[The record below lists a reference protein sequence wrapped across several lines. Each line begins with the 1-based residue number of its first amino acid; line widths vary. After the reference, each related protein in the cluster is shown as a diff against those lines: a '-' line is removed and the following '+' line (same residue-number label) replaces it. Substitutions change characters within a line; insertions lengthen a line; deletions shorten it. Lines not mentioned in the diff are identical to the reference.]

1 MACFQVAISAL
12 SHYKNKL
19 IIKFYNGV
27 FGISLNC
34 HLKQTAVNI
43 SILIMEAFTNI
54 DLYNKIISF
63 SKKII
68 LNNNSKLNYI
78 DLAHDLILS
87 KDINYDNYMSE
98 LKSFFFE
105 ERRLQSS
112 NVNIDSIQFQW
123 HGTSIRENVFENA
136 CKKCQE
142 SYPSDFFRKRILKNG
157 KVQTYYICKKCESID
172 SGLRR
177 KENDK
182 KNELTTH
189 QKYHL
194 KKKNIDPDYLK
205 KKVILMQEYRK
216 RKKNEIAN
224 K

>member
-1 MACFQVAISAL
+1 MLF
-12 SHYKNKL
+12 
-19 IIKFYNGV
+19 
-27 FGISLNC
+27 
-34 HLKQTAVNI
+34 
-43 SILIMEAFTNI
+43 
-54 DLYNKIISF
+54 KIIF
-63 SKKII
+63 
-68 LNNNSKLNYI
+68 
-78 DLAHDLILS
+78 
-87 KDINYDNYMSE
+87 
-98 LKSFFFE
+98 
-105 ERRLQSS
+105 
-112 NVNIDSIQFQW
+112 
-123 HGTSIRENVFENA
+123 FENA